1 MLNTSLSEDGNK
13 VRVTVNGKE
22 FIITEWM
29 PYLIKG
35 LPIGEVIIKLELL
48 DNKGSMIPG
57 AFNQVTRSVMFN
69 E

>member
-1 MLNTSLSEDGNK
+1 
-13 VRVTVNGKE
+13 
-22 FIITEWM
+22 M